1 MTIDIGHNSDGEV
14 LKGFVVRINT
24 LEDEK
29 RDLVEDIRSVYGEAK
44 EKEIDVKALRAVV
57 KRMREDADKRAER
70 EAAIEAMLSKL
81 GLL

>member
-1 MTIDIGHNSDGEV
+1 VTIEIGHNSDGEM
-14 LKGFVVRINT
+14 LKSFVDRINH

-29 RDLVEDIRSVYGEAK
+29 QDLVEDIRSVYAEAK
-44 EKEIDVKALRAVV
+44 EKEIDVRALRAVV